1 MKHNPLNPIIALI
14 LALGFTST
22 TATAD
27 IDGRPIRFDRCPEKV
42 RATIRANTGGGTIES
57 VELLR
62 IGGTN
67 VYIADVEF
75 PGSRDLEIFVRGNG
89 SLLKTR
95 EDIPFRKLPAPV
107 RKTVRSF
114 AGSVDDVDK
123 ETVNGVVTYQVELD
137 RYGRPDLNLLL
148 SAEGVVLKKSTGED
162 PFDIDLTVVSAPS
175 LRLEQP
181 AGSALAAGQ
190 SRRAF
195 GSVPVGKNGAARA
208 FVVTNN
214 GSAGLE
220 GLSVVTTGPHAA
232 DFVVSPM
239 QKSELAPGESGSFTV
254 RFAPT
259 SEGLRSAS
267 IRVAANPPGDTA
279 FVINL
284 SGHGVKS

>member
-1 MKHNPLNPIIALI
+1 MKHNPINRIIPLF

-22 TATAD
+22 AAMAD

-42 RATIRANTGGGTIES
+42 RATIQANTGGGTIES

-62 IGGTN
+62 TGGTN
-67 VYIADVEF
+67 VYIADIEF
-75 PGSRDLEIFVRGNG
+75 PGSRDLEIFVLGNG

-95 EDIPFRKLPAPV
+95 EDIPFRKLPASV
-107 RKTVRSF
+107 RKTVRGYS
-114 AGSVDDVDK
+114 GSVDDVDK
-123 ETVNGVVTYQVELD
+123 ETANGVATYQVELD

-162 PFDIDLTVVSAPS
+162 PYDIDLTVKSAPA
-175 LRLEQP
+175 LRIEQP
-181 AGSALAAGQ
+181 AGSAVAAGQ
-190 SRRAF
+190 ARRAF
-195 GSVPVGKNGAARA
+195 GSAPAGGTGAARS
-208 FVVTNN
+208 FVVRNN

-220 GLSVVTTGPHAA
+220 GLTVVTTGPHAA

-239 QKSELAPGESGSFTV
+239 QQTTLAPGESGSFTV
-254 RFAPT
+254 RFTPT

-267 IRVAANPPGDTA
+267 IRVAANPPGDPP
-279 FVINL
+279 FVIHL